1 MKSLSIFLLFFFIFS
16 QTTLASQH
24 FTCFPMETN
33 SNDRAVISLKNQ
45 TEGTLF
51 LTSGLDDW
59 GNQNTS
65 GVLLLSKTSEKD
77 TVQTWVAHSTKSTFT
92 VSLPAKSVG
101 QNGDNIKIKLTLK
114 SSEQTVNQDLECYSR
129 MY

>member
-1 MKSLSIFLLFFFIFS
+1 MKSLSIFLLLFFIFS
-16 QTTLASQH
+16 QSSLAAQH
-24 FTCFPMETN
+24 FTCFPLETN

-65 GVLLLSKTSEKD
+65 GVLLLSKMTEKD
-77 TVQTWVAHSTKSTFT
+77 SFQTWVAHSTKATFT
-92 VSLPAKSVG
+92 VNLPSKSIG
-101 QNGDNIKIKLTLK
+101 QNGENIKIKLTLK
-114 SSEQTVNQDLECYSR
+114 SVEQTLNQDLECYSR

>member
-1 MKSLSIFLLFFFIFS
+1 MAF
-16 QTTLASQH
+16 AAQH
-24 FTCFPMETN
+24 FTCFPLEVN
-33 SNDRAVISLKNQ
+33 SNDRAVISIKNQ

-65 GVLLLSKTSEKD
+65 GVLLLNKSTEKD
-77 TVQTWVAHSTKSTFT
+77 SYQIWLAHSTKATFS
-92 VSLPAKSVG
+92 VFLPSKSIG
-101 QNGDNIKIKLTLK
+101 QNGDNIKIKLNLK
-114 SSEQTVNQDLECYSR
+114 SSEQNINQELECYSR

>member
-1 MKSLSIFLLFFFIFS
+1 
-16 QTTLASQH
+16 
-24 FTCFPMETN
+24 
-33 SNDRAVISLKNQ
+33 
-45 TEGTLF
+45 
-51 LTSGLDDW
+51 
-59 GNQNTS
+59 
-65 GVLLLSKTSEKD
+65 VLLLSKTSEKD

>member
-1 MKSLSIFLLFFFIFS
+1 MKSRSIFLICLFACS
-16 QTTLASQH
+16 KLAFAAQH
-24 FTCFPMETN
+24 FTCFPLELN
-33 SNDRAVISLKNQ
+33 SNDRAVISIKNQ

-65 GVLLLSKTSEKD
+65 GVLLLSKSAEKD
-77 TVQTWVAHSTKSTFT
+77 SYQIWLANSTKATFT
-92 VSLPAKSVG
+92 VFLPSKSIG
-101 QNGDNIKIKLTLK
+101 QNGDNIKIKLNLK
-114 SSEQTVNQDLECYSR
+114 SSEQNINQELECYSR

>member
-1 MKSLSIFLLFFFIFS
+1 MKSLSIFLLSFFVFS
-16 QTTLASQH
+16 QTSFAAQH

-77 TVQTWVAHSTKSTFT
+77 SIQNWVAHSTKATFT
-92 VSLPAKSVG
+92 VSLPSKSVG

-114 SSEQTVNQDLECYSR
+114 NSEQTVNQDLECYSR